1 MACHTRLVP
10 DHPYRVDVAGK
21 AVHMARERAETAELA
36 ARCVIAEAIAV
47 MRAEGLSDRKIA
59 AALGVSKS
67 SIKAMAVRPSLT
79 NKTMAAQVEPLRQ
92 TVWSDVAGMTEQH
105 WMIEDDHLRSY
116 ERMLLHG
123 ITPELM
129 TATDTA
135 ITDAREYVQ
144 VTTGRR
150 ILVYSQTRW
159 NGSPDAAAP
168 SGGDQRG
175 RYLIERCPGLD
186 RGLCA
191 VRHEPLPLEEIGLD
205 EDDALYGTGW
215 PRPRPT
221 AHQVWKLLTAAIED
235 TYQIFDPSYPEW
247 EIKRRRGTTD
257 RYSDRT
263 DARPGRRVSTD

>member
-1 MACHTRLVP
+1 MP
-10 DHPYRVDVAGK
+10 DHLYRVDIAGK
-21 AVHMARERAETAELA
+21 AVEMARERAEIADLA

-47 MRAEGLSDRKIA
+47 MRAEGLSDRRIA
-59 AALGVSKS
+59 AALGVGKS
-67 SIKAMAVRPSLT
+67 SIKAMAVRPAAADKSI
-79 NKTMAAQVEPLRQ
+79 AAQVEPLRQ
-92 TVWSDVAGMTEQH
+92 TVWTDVAGMTEQH
-105 WMIEDDHLRSY
+105 WMIEADHLRSY

-129 TATDTA
+129 TASDTA

-150 ILVYSQTRW
+150 ILVYTQTRW
-159 NGSPDAAAP
+159 NGSPDPAAP
-168 SGGDQRG
+168 STGDHRG
-175 RYLIERCPGLD
+175 RYLIERCPGLN
-186 RGLCA
+186 RGGCA
-191 VRHEPLPLEEIGLD
+191 TRHEPLPLEEIGLD

-257 RYSDRT
+257 RYTDRA
-263 DARPGRRVSTD
+263 DSRSRRHVSTD